1 MGVIMD
7 KFEALLNKLMGV
19 SGPDGS
25 ASQAEQDQFDAIQ
38 LQIDEDLAR
47 QISDDKLRKE
57 GKIKLQVFKKR
68 YNSIRKGARKRG
80 KVYTPNKFKVMNKGG
95 MPKKNFAK
103 PGSYSSAYNKGG
115 MGKAKVGHTDYRKGG
130 MIYTTKNK

>member
-25 ASQAEQDQFDAIQ
+25 ASQTEQDQFDAIQ
-38 LQIDEDLAR
+38 VQIDEDLAR
-47 QISDDKLRKE
+47 QLRDDKLRKE
-57 GKIKLQVFKKR
+57 DKIKLQEFKKR
-68 YNSIRKGARKRG
+68 YNSIKKGARKRG
-80 KVYTPNKFKVMNKGG
+80 KVYIPNELKVM
-95 MPKKNFAK
+95 
-103 PGSYSSAYNKGG
+103 NKGG

-130 MIYTTKNK
+130 MVYTTKNK

>member
-25 ASQAEQDQFDAIQ
+25 ASQAEQDQERIN
-38 LQIDEDLAR
+38 
-47 QISDDKLRKE
+47 KE
-57 GKIKLQVFKKR
+57 AKKR
-68 YNSIRKGARKRG
+68 DDAAG
-80 KVYTPNKFKVMNKGG
+80 MNKGG